1 MTREIWIIDDER
13 TIRDSLSQTL
23 DIEGFHSRAFSN
35 AKDALE
41 NLNVTFEGVIVSDIN
56 MPQMDGMTFL
66 SKALDVDPELSI
78 VMLTGHGDIS
88 TAVSAMRQ
96 GAYDFLEKP
105 FSTDTLLDV
114 IKRGTDKR
122 QLVMENRELKR
133 QLETQSAPG
142 PRILGNADSVKQL
155 RRTIFYLKDQNGDV
169 LLQGERGT
177 GKELAARFIH
187 DQGTRQDEPFV
198 ALKCRQV
205 PEALIA
211 MELFGSEQQ
220 AYASFPSYKNSKV
233 AAAGKGTLFLDGIEA
248 LSLIVQEKLA
258 TLTESSERPRIIAS
272 TRLDLTNSVTQG
284 HFSIRLFQ
292 NLAETTLIFPPLR
305 DRSEDVV
312 TLCQNFVRTTASR
325 FGIAPPKLEL
335 EHKEKL
341 LKHPWK
347 GNVRELQAFA
357 ERWVLM
363 GEQNLTTENGESNEK
378 EHDSLAERI
387 LKVERA
393 ILFDALNRHNGMLKE
408 VQIELGL
415 ARKTLYA
422 KLKKHHLDKQNFKG

>member
-1 MTREIWIIDDER
+1 MTPEIWIIDDER
-13 TIRDSLSQTL
+13 TIRDALSQTL
-23 DIEGFHSRAFSN
+23 DIEGFHSRAFAN

-41 NLNVTFEGVIVSDIN
+41 QLSTAFEGVIISDIN

-66 SKALDVDPELSI
+66 KKALDVDSELSI

-105 FSTDTLLDV
+105 FSTDHLLDV
-114 IKRGTDKR
+114 LKRGIDKR

-155 RRTIFYLKDQNGDV
+155 RRSIFHLKDQDGDV

-198 ALKCRQV
+198 GMKCRQI

-211 MELFGSEQQ
+211 MELFGSEQL
-220 AYASFPSYKNSKV
+220 AYATLPSYKNSKI

-248 LSLIVQEKLA
+248 LPLNVQEKLA
-258 TLTESSERPRIIAS
+258 ALADSSERPRIIAS
-272 TRLDLTNSVTQG
+272 TRVDLTNSIAQG
-284 HFSIRLFQ
+284 HFSAALFKRLSATS
-292 NLAETTLIFPPLR
+292 LVFPPLR
-305 DRSEDVV
+305 DRSEDVI

-325 FGIAPPKLEL
+325 FGVAPPTLDA
-335 EHKEKL
+335 EHKDKL
-341 LKHPWK
+341 LQHPWK
-347 GNVRELQAFA
+347 GNVRELQAYS

-363 GEQNLTTENGESNEK
+363 GEQCLKNEGGTDHEK
-378 EHDSLAERI
+378 EHDTLADRI

-408 VQIELGL
+408 VQNELGL
-415 ARKTLYA
+415 ARKTLYE

>member
-1 MTREIWIIDDER
+1 MTPEIWIIDDER

-41 NLNVTFEGVIVSDIN
+41 NLNATFEGVIVSDIN

-155 RRTIFYLKDQNGDV
+155 RRTIFYLKDQNGDM

-248 LSLIVQEKLA
+248 LSLNVQEKLA
-258 TLTESSERPRIIAS
+258 TLTGSSERPRIIAS
-272 TRLDLTNSVTQG
+272 TRQDLTNSVTQG
-284 HFSIRLFQ
+284 HFSARLFQ

-305 DRSEDVV
+305 DRREDIV

>member
-1 MTREIWIIDDER
+1 MTPEIWIIDDER
-13 TIRDSLSQTL
+13 TIRDALSQTL
-23 DIEGFHSRAFSN
+23 EIEGFHSRAFAA
-35 AKDALE
+35 AKEALE
-41 NLNVTFEGVIVSDIN
+41 QLTPAFEGVIISDIN

-66 SKALDVDPELSI
+66 TKALEIDRELSI

-105 FSTDTLLDV
+105 FSTDHLLDV
-114 IKRGTDKR
+114 LKRGVDKR

-155 RRTIFYLKDQNGDV
+155 RRTIFHLKDQDCDV

-187 DQGTRQDEPFV
+187 DQGTRQDDPFV
-198 ALKCRQV
+198 ALKCRQI
-205 PEALIA
+205 PEALVA

-220 AYASFPSYKNSKV
+220 AYATLPSYKHSKV
-233 AAAGKGTLFLDGIEA
+233 ATAGKGTLFLDGIEA
-248 LSLIVQEKLA
+248 LPANVQEKLA
-258 TLTESSERPRIIAS
+258 DLTESSVRPRIIAS
-272 TRLDLTNSVTQG
+272 TRVDLTASIAQG
-284 HFSIRLFQ
+284 RFNQRLFQ
-292 NLAETTLIFPPLR
+292 NLSETTLAFPPLR
-305 DRSEDVV
+305 KRSEDVI

-325 FGIAPPKLEL
+325 FGVAPPTLDA

-341 LKHPWK
+341 LQHSWK
-347 GNVRELQAFA
+347 GNVRELQAYS

-363 GEQNLTTENGESNEK
+363 GEQCLTNESGTAHEK
-378 EHDSLAERI
+378 EHDTLADRI

-408 VQIELGL
+408 VQNELGL
-415 ARKTLYA
+415 ARKTLYE
-422 KLKKHHLDKQNFKG
+422 KLKKHHLDKQSFKG